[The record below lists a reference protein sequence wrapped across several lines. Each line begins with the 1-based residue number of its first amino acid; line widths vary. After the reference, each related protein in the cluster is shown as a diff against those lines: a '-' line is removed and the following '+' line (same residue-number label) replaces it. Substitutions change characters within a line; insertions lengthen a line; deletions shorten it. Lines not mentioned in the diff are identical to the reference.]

1 MSEKRFSVKDCSN
14 AETNIV
20 SLLLTPLSDIWNS
33 FLPENEGTYFEGESR
48 NDKIWNGTFH
58 DKNGN
63 IEYKIVNGK
72 KQ

>member
-1 MSEKRFSVKDCSN
+1 M
-14 AETNIV
+14 V
-20 SLLLTPLSDIWNS
+20 SLLLTLLSDIWNS